1 MNVLL
6 VTHGSRGDVQPYLAL
21 ACGVKAAGHEV
32 TLIGPSVFAELAG
45 SAGVPYVPI
54 VDGPL
59 ELLADP
65 VVRRANEDR
74 RGLRGMVRGVRWFH
88 RSRPHYVKVL
98 EDLIAK
104 VKGLP
109 RPDVVVFVP
118 WVPAHH
124 LAEWLKVPAV
134 PVCFQPGWVPTPD
147 FVNPLVP
154 RRLPTS
160 LSRASY
166 AYAEWPVRRL
176 YGSAVAR
183 LRRESLGL
191 SGRGSKLSVL
201 SRPDGKPATV
211 LQAFDPG
218 VLPGT
223 PRYPPTTHTT
233 GFWHLPAT
241 GEWRMP
247 ADLRS
252 FLDAGK
258 RPVYIGFGSMAG
270 SRSAEKSRAVLAAV
284 RQAGVR
290 AVIATGW
297 GGVMAPDDKQGRGV
311 DDVFFVNEM
320 PHEQVFPLMAAIV
333 HHGGAGT
340 TASALRS
347 GRPQVVCPFT
357 FDQPFWARRM
367 HALGLAPAPL
377 PQYDLTAGRLAE
389 ALSRVVRDRELA
401 QGAEQFGLRAAA
413 QDGVG
418 KAVEVLE
425 TVVES
430 Y

>member
-21 ACGVKAAGHEV
+21 ASGLTAAGHAV
-32 TLIGPSVFAELAG
+32 TLMGPQAFAGLAR
-45 SAGVPYVPI
+45 AAAVPYVPV

-59 ELLADP
+59 ALLTDP
-65 VVRRANEDR
+65 VVLRANEDR
-74 RGLRGMVRGVRWFH
+74 RGLRGIIRAARWLRRH
-88 RSRPHYVKVL
+88 RPHYVKVL
-98 EDLIAK
+98 EDLTAK
-104 VKGLP
+104 VKGHS
-109 RPDVVVFVP
+109 RPDVVVFTP

-147 FVNPLVP
+147 FVNPLAP
-154 RRLPTS
+154 GRLPSS
-160 LSRASY
+160 LSRVSY
-166 AYAEWPVRRL
+166 AHAELPVRLL
-176 YGSAVAR
+176 YGSAPAR
-183 LRRESLGL
+183 VRCESLGL
-191 SGRGSKLSVL
+191 SRRGCKLSIL
-201 SRPDGKPATV
+201 SRPDGMPATV
-211 LQAFDPG
+211 LQAFDPC

-223 PRYPPTTHTT
+223 PRYPATTHTT

-270 SRSAEKSRAVLAAV
+270 SRTAAKTRAVLAAV

-297 GGVMAPDDKQGRGV
+297 GGVRAPDGEQGRGV
-311 DDVFFVNEM
+311 DDVFFVDEV
-320 PHEQVFPLMAAIV
+320 PHEELFPHMVAIV

-377 PQYDLTAGRLAE
+377 PQYRLTAGRLAA
-389 ALSRVVRDRELA
+389 ALDRAVNDHELA
-401 QGAEQFGLRAAA
+401 ECAKEFGLRISAR
-413 QDGVG
+413 DGVR
-418 KAVEVLE
+418 KAVKVLE
-425 TVVES
+425 TVAES
-430 Y
+430 S

>member
-6 VTHGSRGDVQPYLAL
+6 VTHGSRGDVQPFLAL
-21 ACGVKAAGHEV
+21 ASGLTAAGHAV
-32 TLIGPSVFAELAG
+32 TLMGPYTFVELAR
-45 SAGVPYVPI
+45 SAGVRYVP
-54 VDGPL
+54 VLDGPL
-59 ELLADP
+59 ELYTDP

-74 RGLRGMVRGVRWFH
+74 RGLRGIVRGVQWF
-88 RSRPHYVKVL
+88 RRNRPQYVKLL
-98 EDLIAK
+98 EDLTAK
-104 VKGLP
+104 VKAQP
-109 RPDVVVFVP
+109 RPDVVVFAP
-118 WVPAHH
+118 WLPAQH

-147 FVNPLVP
+147 FVNPLAP
-154 RRLPTS
+154 GRLPAS

-166 AYAEWPVRRL
+166 AHAELPVRLL
-176 YGSAVAR
+176 YGSALAR
-183 LRRESLGL
+183 LRCESLGL
-191 SGRGSKLSVL
+191 SDRGSKLSIL
-201 SRPDGKPATV
+201 SRPDGGPATV

-241 GEWRMP
+241 GDWRMP
-247 ADLRS
+247 ADLRA
-252 FLDAGK
+252 FLDAGE

-270 SRSAEKSRAVLAAV
+270 SRAAAKSRAVLAAV
-284 RQAGVR
+284 RQSGVR

-297 GGVMAPDDKQGRGV
+297 GGVRAPDGEQGHGV
-311 DDVFFVNEM
+311 DKVFFMNEV
-320 PHEQVFPLMAAIV
+320 PHEEVFPHMAAIV

-367 HALGLAPAPL
+367 HALGLAPPPL
-377 PQYDLTAGRLAE
+377 PQYRLTAGRLA
-389 ALSRVVRDRELA
+389 ASLDRAVHDRELA
-401 QGAEQFGLRAAA
+401 EAAEQFALRTVTRN
-413 QDGVG
+413 GVE
-418 KAVEVLE
+418 KAVEVIE
-425 TVVES
+425 TVAES
-430 Y
+430 V